1 MSIRVVKSSWY
12 NYPSVAV
19 DFVPGDL
26 VIVKHGQTLKTPLS
40 RVLIGI
46 VTVYDSE
53 ANETKSYIGLATGEN
68 QSDDERHIIDC
79 GVPFYGV

>member
-19 DFVPGDL
+19 DFAPGDL
-26 VIVKHGQTLKTPLS
+26 VIVKHGQTLNIPLQ

-68 QSDDERHIIDC
+68 QSDDE
-79 GVPFYGV
+79 

>member
-1 MSIRVVKSSWY
+1 MSIRVTKSSWY
-12 NYPSVAV
+12 NYPSVAA
-19 DFVPGDL
+19 DFAPGDL
-26 VIVKHGQTLKTPLS
+26 VIVKHGQTLNIPLQ

-68 QSDDERHIIDC
+68 QSDDEQHIIDC

>member
-1 MSIRVVKSSWY
+1 MSIRVKKSSWY
-12 NYPSVAV
+12 NYPSVTV
-19 DFVPGDL
+19 DFAPGDL
-26 VIVKHGQTLKTPLS
+26 VIVKHEQALKIPLP

-53 ANETKSYIGLATGEN
+53 ANETKSYIGLAAGEN
-68 QSDDERHIIDC
+68 QSDDEQHIIDC